1 MTVIVAGK
9 LIQKS
14 ESLSELARQTLTYID
29 GGPQWL
35 AWALPNPMVC
45 YEVADE
51 TTLLAEVQQG
61 LHASPM
67 ALLPGLGLWVSPVK
81 LMSLGSANLRTLGQA
96 ETGDT
101 SAAVV
106 QQTQRIMADYNL
118 VDAQQLRSASEF
130 LQDLGVAAA
139 PVFQALDFND
149 RVALHALAA
158 VALGQDGDNPA
169 ALRQE
174 AAAFAVQQ
182 ARTVPEF
189 CDYYQVYLA
198 HSKKMNALGG
208 TAATRGQLCSQ
219 AVQTLLPLAFGAM
232 DCPQLPDRL
241 PSPDEV
247 EQCLR
252 NWLARGHKLGFSRL
266 SQAVLQMV
274 TQTIFTTETGAE
286 ARRLFDLYLSTA
298 QAFLSGNR
306 LKESR
311 LGQDGASLTFTL
323 QNATQQAVLH
333 VSADRLLS
341 LRKFGSWVA
350 PDAASGLPSSP
361 PTSTPE

>member
-14 ESLSELARQTLTYID
+14 ESLSELARQALAYID

-35 AWALPNPMVC
+35 DWALPNPLVC

-67 ALLPGLGLWVSPVK
+67 TLLPALGLWVSPVK

-101 SAAVV
+101 SASVV
-106 QQTQRIMADYNL
+106 QQTQRILADHHL
-118 VDAQQLRSASEF
+118 VTAQQLWGADDF
-130 LQDLGVAAA
+130 LQELGVATA
-139 PVFQALDFND
+139 PVFQALNFND
-149 RVALHALAA
+149 RVAVHALAA
-158 VALGQDGDNPA
+158 MPLGQDGDDPA
-169 ALRQE
+169 QLRHE

-198 HSKKMNALGG
+198 QSKKMKALSGP
-208 TAATRGQLCSQ
+208 ASTRAELGNQ

-247 EQCLR
+247 EKCLR
-252 NWLARGHKLGFSRL
+252 NWLARGQKLGFASL
-266 SQAVLQMV
+266 SQVVLQMV
-274 TQTIFTTETGAE
+274 TRSIFSTETGAE
-286 ARRLFDLYLSTA
+286 ARRLFDLYISTA
-298 QAFLSGNR
+298 QSFLGGNR

-323 QNATQQAVLH
+323 RNATQEAQLH

-341 LRKFGSWVA
+341 LRKFGSWTA
-350 PDAASGLPSSP
+350 PDASAHLPSAA

>member
-67 ALLPGLGLWVSPVK
+67 TLLPGLGLWVSPVK

-106 QQTQRIMADYNL
+106 QQTQRIMGDHHL
-118 VDAQQLRSASEF
+118 VDAQQLRGANDF
-130 LQDLGVAAA
+130 LQELGVALA

-149 RVALHALAA
+149 RINVHALAA
-158 VALGQDGDNPA
+158 MPLGQDGENPA
-169 ALRQE
+169 QLRQE

-198 HSKKMNALGG
+198 HSKKMKALDSTP
-208 TAATRGQLCSQ
+208 TARAELCSR
-219 AVQTLLPLAFGAM
+219 AVESLLPLAFGAM

-241 PSPDEV
+241 PSPNEV

-252 NWLARGHKLGFSRL
+252 NWLARGHKLGFARL

-274 TQTIFTTETGAE
+274 TQTIFSAETGTD

-298 QAFLSGNR
+298 QSFLGGNR

-311 LGQDGASLTFTL
+311 LGQDGSSLTFTL
-323 QNATQQAVLH
+323 RSATQQAQLH

-341 LRKFGSWVA
+341 LRTFGNWVA
-350 PDAASGLPSSP
+350 PDAAVQATNPPPSP
-361 PTSTPE
+361 TPE

>member
-14 ESLSELARQTLTYID
+14 EHLSELARQTLTYID

-35 AWALPNPMVC
+35 AWAMPNPMVC

-61 LHASPM
+61 LHASSM
-67 ALLPGLGLWVSPVK
+67 ALLPVLGLWVSPVK

-96 ETGDT
+96 ETQDT
-101 SAAVV
+101 STTVA
-106 QQTQRIMADYNL
+106 QQTRRILDEHHL
-118 VDAQQLRSASEF
+118 VDARQLSGAGTF
-130 LQDLGVAAA
+130 LQELGVADS

-149 RVALHALAA
+149 RVALHRLAA
-158 VALGQDGDNPA
+158 GALGQDGDNPA
-169 ALRQE
+169 QLRQE
-174 AAAFAVQQ
+174 AAAFGIQQ

-198 HSKKMNALGG
+198 HSKKMNALGS
-208 TAATRGQLCSQ
+208 TASDRLRLCNQ

-232 DCPQLPDRL
+232 ECPQLPDRL
-241 PSPDEV
+241 PSPAEV

-252 NWLARGHKLGFSRL
+252 NWLARGRTLGFSSL
-266 SQAVLQMV
+266 SQAVLQVV
-274 TQTIFTTETGAE
+274 TQTIFKDETGTD

-298 QAFLSGNR
+298 QAFLGSNR
-306 LKESR
+306 LKEGR

-323 QNATQQAVLH
+323 QNATQQAQLH

-341 LRKFGSWVA
+341 LRRFGAWVA
-350 PDAASGLPSSP
+350 PDAPTERTPSPSTSLP
-361 PTSTPE
+361 E